1 MVLEACVILIDN
13 SDHSRNGDFAP
24 NRFLSQIDSISF
36 IAGTKIQQNRVNTVG
51 ILSMSGRRPNLVLA
65 PTNDV
70 GQVLIAT
77 NKIQIEGKMDLISS
91 IEIAQLSLKHRSNK
105 EHAQR
110 IIMFVASPLEEK
122 KEDLEK
128 IGSQLRKASIS
139 IDVINFGETERNEE
153 KLSSLIDNAN
163 SGDNCHLLSVP
174 TSTGIIL
181 ADQIQG
187 SGIFS
192 SSSGGMGGD
201 YGGGFGGGGYGG
213 GMVDP
218 NVDPELAMVLQ
229 MSLEEERQRQ
239 SRLQQENNNENNNKN
254 KETET
259 DQEQKEEEKKM
270 ALEETEKGSQNSNQ
284 NESIDQEGEGDMF
297 SQLEGLTEEEQME
310 LIMKMSLEEMG
321 NEEFEQLGMTKE
333 EEEEKEKDPEVQN
346 ALQDEDLVDSILLSL
361 PGVDPENEE
370 ITETIK
376 NIKNEDNDKEE
387 KDKEKEKEKEND

>member
-1 MVLEACVILIDN
+1 MVLEACVILVDN
-13 SDHSRNGDFAP
+13 SNHSRNGDFAP

-36 IAGTKIQQNRVNTVG
+36 IAGSKIQQNRVNTVG
-51 ILSMSGRRPNLVLA
+51 ILAMSGRRPNLVLA

-77 NKIQIEGKMDLISS
+77 NKIQIEGKLDLISS
-91 IEIAQLSLKHRSNK
+91 IEISQLSLKHRSNK

-139 IDVINFGETERNEE
+139 IDIISFGETERNEE
-153 KLSSLIDNAN
+153 KLSALIDNAN

-192 SSSGGMGGD
+192 SSSGGMGGG
-201 YGGGFGGGGYGG
+201 YEGGFGGGGYAG

-239 SRLQQENNNENNNKN
+239 SRLQQENNNNTNE
-254 KETET
+254 KEGN
-259 DQEQKEEEKKM
+259 EQKQEEKKM
-270 ALEETEKGSQNSNQ
+270 DLEETEESSQNSNK
-284 NESIDQEGEGDMF
+284 NENNETKEEPDMF

-321 NEEFEQLGMTKE
+321 NEELEQLGIPNE
-333 EEEEKEKDPEVQN
+333 EEEETEKEKDPEVQN

-370 ITETIK
+370 ITETIN
-376 NIKNEDNDKEE
+376 NIKKENNDEE
-387 KDKEKEKEKEND
+387 KDKEKKNEND

>member
-13 SDHSRNGDFAP
+13 SSHSRNGDFTP
-24 NRFLSQIDSISF
+24 NRFLSQIDSINF

-110 IIMFVASPLEEK
+110 IVMFVASPLEEK

-139 IDVINFGETERNEE
+139 LDIVSFGETERNEE
-153 KLSSLIDNAN
+153 KLSALIDNAN

-174 TSTGIIL
+174 TSSGIIL

-187 SGIFS
+187 SEIFS

-201 YGGGFGGGGYGG
+201 FGSFGGGGYGG

-239 SRLQQENNNENNNKN
+239 SRLGKENSGESKNKNNE
-254 KETET
+254 TEIN
-259 DQEQKEEEKKM
+259 QQKREEEGKKAM
-270 ALEETEKGSQNSNQ
+270 ELDETEKGIQNINK
-284 NESIDQEGEGDMF
+284 NENNEQGEETDMF

-310 LIMKMSLEEMG
+310 YIMKMSLQEMDSK
-321 NEEFEQLGMTKE
+321 ELEQLGIENE
-333 EEEEKEKDPEVQN
+333 EEDDEKEKNHEVQN

-361 PGVDPENEE
+361 PGVDPENEQ

-376 NIKNEDNDKEE
+376 NIKEENNE
-387 KDKEKEKEKEND
+387 EKENDEKKEK

>member
-13 SDHSRNGDFAP
+13 SSYSRNGDFAP

-36 IAGTKIQQNRVNTVG
+36 IAGSKIQQNRVNTVG
-51 ILSMSGRRPNLVLA
+51 ILSMSGRRPDLVLA

-77 NKIQIEGKMDLISS
+77 NKIQIEGKIDLISS

-110 IIMFVASPLEEK
+110 IVMFVASPLEEK

-153 KLSSLIDNAN
+153 KLSALIDNAN

-192 SSSGGMGGD
+192 SSSGGMGGG
-201 YGGGFGGGGYGG
+201 YESGFGGGGYAG

-239 SRLQQENNNENNNKN
+239 SRLQQENNNNNNE
-254 KETET
+254 KEGNEEK
-259 DQEQKEEEKKM
+259 QEEKKM
-270 ALEETEKGSQNSNQ
+270 DLEETEESSQNSNK
-284 NESIDQEGEGDMF
+284 NENNETKEEPDMF

-321 NEEFEQLGMTKE
+321 NEELEQLGIPNE
-333 EEEEKEKDPEVQN
+333 EEETEKEKDPEVQN

-370 ITETIK
+370 ITETIN
-376 NIKNEDNDKEE
+376 NIKKESNDEE
-387 KDKEKEKEKEND
+387 KDKEKKNEND

>member
-13 SDHSRNGDFAP
+13 SSHSRNGDFAP

-110 IIMFVASPLEEK
+110 IVMFVASPLEEK

-139 IDVINFGETERNEE
+139 LDVVSFGETERNEE
-153 KLSSLIDNAN
+153 KLSALIDNAN

-174 TSTGIIL
+174 TSSGIIL

-201 YGGGFGGGGYGG
+201 FGSGYGGDYGG

-239 SRLQQENNNENNNKN
+239 SRLRQENNNENRNN
-254 KETET
+254 ETET
-259 DQEQKEEEKKM
+259 NQQGPKEEGKKGM
-270 ALEETEKGSQNSNQ
+270 ELEETEKELQNSNE
-284 NESIDQEGEGDMF
+284 NENNEQGEEMDMF

-310 LIMKMSLEEMG
+310 YIMKMSLQEMDSK
-321 NEEFEQLGMTKE
+321 ELEQLGINE
-333 EEEEKEKDPEVQN
+333 DEDEKEKDPEVQN

-361 PGVDPENEE
+361 PGVDPENEQ

-376 NIKNEDNDKEE
+376 NIKEE
-387 KDKEKEKEKEND
+387 KENNEEKENDQKKEK

>member
-13 SDHSRNGDFAP
+13 SNHSRNGDFAP
-24 NRFLSQIDSISF
+24 NRFLSQIDSINF

-51 ILSMSGRRPNLVLA
+51 ILAMSGRRPNLVLA

-77 NKIQIEGKMDLISS
+77 NKIQIEGKLDLISS

-110 IIMFVASPLEEK
+110 IVMFVASPLEEK

-174 TSTGIIL
+174 TSTGLIL

-201 YGGGFGGGGYGG
+201 FGGSFGGGGYGG

-239 SRLQQENNNENNNKN
+239 SRLQQENNNNSNE
-254 KETET
+254 KESN
-259 DQEQKEEEKKM
+259 DQKEEKKM
-270 ALEETEKGSQNSNQ
+270 DLEETEKESQNSNQ
-284 NESIDQEGEGDMF
+284 NENIEQEGEDDMF

-321 NEEFEQLGMTKE
+321 NQELEQLGMTKE

-376 NIKNEDNDKEE
+376 NIKNEDNDK
-387 KDKEKEKEKEND
+387 DQKEKEKEKENEND